1 MSQIETPLCNIA
13 VRVNGQGCGK
23 EKVMTKRLLSL
34 MLSLCMVLSL
44 ITVQSV
50 TVQAY
55 SMDYNYIDNVLAE
68 SGYVNY
74 YDDSL
79 EIIKSN
85 FTKVGNYGAN
95 SLTDNPARFLF
106 SNSLGNAVVPM
117 TKDLFCGSSFNVQWA
132 KAHYG
137 LSGENADEDAKKK
150 LEEYWAS
157 NGDKISVDAYTG
169 NVFTYSKETVYDP
182 TGQAYN
188 TVNAGY
194 TKIVC
199 INNADL
205 KEATLTVDGSSN
217 ISDYAFAKCSKLKK
231 ITLNIKQGTSV
242 IFPYAFAF
250 GCSSLKYISY
260 PQDFESYTFG
270 EYSFAKCT
278 SLIHFVGTGEN
289 AATYNPDNDLLR
301 DAVFVFENYA
311 FSGCTSLTHIN
322 LCSKQVSLGDYAFG
336 QAGLTYIGFYDMKHG
351 AFNYD
356 YMISRYKE
364 YASLEVANKLLSDK
378 AFDGVKAERIYV
390 ADKDIYDSFS
400 RYADGYLFGR
410 RLCVAN
416 VSIAFDCTDSDGG
429 TMEDTVIR
437 YDDDLYSLKN
447 TLTKEGYDF
456 GGWTNANE
464 ISLADVYNAPHN
476 GTDWI
481 TAFLGSGTVENCYR
495 DGTVLS
501 PVWTPKT
508 FKITYVLN
516 GGNADEIE
524 LPTIHTFGVAIN
536 TLPEPVRYG
545 YDFAGW
551 YEDAKFTKEFS
562 GITDNDMSE
571 HTYYAKWKIHVNKIT
586 YKLNGGKNHPDNPST
601 ISVEDGKVYLKDATR
616 EGFDFAGWT
625 TGDNDEKI
633 TYIQASQGNMTLYAN
648 WKVHTNKISYVLNG
662 GHFAEDDYLKEH
674 TYGEAVTELPT
685 PVRSGYDFLGWYE
698 DAKFTKEFSGITEDD
713 MDDHTY
719 YAKWEI
725 HINKITYELNGGK
738 NDPDNPS
745 TISAEDGKVYLKD
758 AVREGFDFAGWTTGD
773 NDQKVT
779 YITAAMGDMNLIAV
793 WKAHTNSIT
802 YELNGGQFL
811 QEEYLKEHTYG
822 TAITELPTPTRYGYD
837 FLGWYEN
844 PELTKEFQ
852 GIPAIEMIDHTYYAK
867 WKAHEYKVTY
877 MLDGGTNHPDN
888 PTTMSIE
895 DGKVYLKDPTK
906 TGNDFQYWTTGEND
920 EKVTYIMAAQCD
932 YTVYAIWKPHTY
944 SITYELNGGEF
955 FGTPE
960 TTHTYGERT
969 YLMVPPKKDNYV
981 FAGWYYD
988 SQFTT
993 RVFDIDAAVAMDVTL
1008 YAKWELAVSSLKI
1021 PEKKGYR
1028 FIGWVD
1034 KKMNPIPNTDA
1045 VSAHEGNIF
1054 ANYLD
1059 IRWTTAKKKGKT
1071 YVSTLK
1077 SDYEWYKK
1085 KEERGDRESFSEYA
1099 PDGSFEIYG
1108 VADGY
1113 VTNHTVTVNIKGKV
1127 SSVELS
1133 RDGKKAKIKRNSKS
1147 DDIYLKGYSLSK
1159 SGVYQ
1164 LTVTSGVAQ
1173 KTITFI
1179 IDRTKPVVTAKRTKT
1194 VTVKSKL
1201 QKKVKKKSVKKKK
1214 KGHTVT
1220 TTTKK
1225 GYKKTVKKVTSSKFK
1240 VKQKRRMY
1248 IFSETET
1255 SQDKYGENVVTKTT
1269 IGASVSWKDNTAGVS
1284 TVYINGK
1291 QLSAKKVKK
1300 KSYTFKKAGTYK
1312 VEVYDYIGNHFV
1324 QTIVVDDKDDDVTL
1338 PTCNMKNGT
1347 TYVTGSTLSAKDKSG
1362 IAYIEITDWHGF
1374 KHKYNRSYYQ
1384 FKNAGT
1390 YKIHIVDKS
1399 GNYRNLKIKVVRK
1412 KRY

>member
-1 MSQIETPLCNIA
+1 
-13 VRVNGQGCGK
+13 
-23 EKVMTKRLLSL
+23 
-34 MLSLCMVLSL
+34 
-44 ITVQSV
+44 
-50 TVQAY
+50 
-55 SMDYNYIDNVLAE
+55 
-68 SGYVNY
+68 
-74 YDDSL
+74 
-79 EIIKSN
+79 
-85 FTKVGNYGAN
+85 
-95 SLTDNPARFLF
+95 
-106 SNSLGNAVVPM
+106 
-117 TKDLFCGSSFNVQWA
+117 
-132 KAHYG
+132 
-137 LSGENADEDAKKK
+137 
-150 LEEYWAS
+150 
-157 NGDKISVDAYTG
+157 
-169 NVFTYSKETVYDP
+169 
-182 TGQAYN
+182 
-188 TVNAGY
+188 
-194 TKIVC
+194 
-199 INNADL
+199 
-205 KEATLTVDGSSN
+205 
-217 ISDYAFAKCSKLKK
+217 LKK

-625 TGDNDEKI
+625 TGDND
-633 TYIQASQGNMTLYAN
+633 
-648 WKVHTNKISYVLNG
+648 
-662 GHFAEDDYLKEH
+662 
-674 TYGEAVTELPT
+674 
-685 PVRSGYDFLGWYE
+685 
-698 DAKFTKEFSGITEDD
+698 
-713 MDDHTY
+713 
-719 YAKWEI
+719 
-725 HINKITYELNGGK
+725 
-738 NDPDNPS
+738 
-745 TISAEDGKVYLKD
+745 
-758 AVREGFDFAGWTTGD
+758 
-773 NDQKVT
+773 QKVT

-988 SQFTT
+988 SKFTT

-1113 VTNHTVTVNIKGKV
+1113 VTNHSVTVNIKGKV
-1127 SSVELS
+1127 SGVELS

-1173 KTITFI
+1173 KTITFM

-1324 QTIVVDDKDDDVTL
+1324 QTIVVDDKDDDVIL
-1338 PTCNMKNGT
+1338 PTCNMKNGA

-1362 IAYIEITDWHGF
+1362 ISYIEITDWHGF